1 MLTVSKIAQLDKVLA
16 EWRSQGERIALV
28 PTMGNLHAGHLSLVE
43 CAKSKA
49 TKTVVTV
56 FVNPTQFDRAEDLA
70 AYPRTLT
77 DDQKKLE
84 ALEADLLFAPDVA
97 EIYPHGPDNTT
108 YVEVPG
114 LSNILCGAS
123 RPGHFR
129 GVATVVVKLFNL
141 VQPHVAVFGDKD
153 YQQLVL
159 LRRMVGDLNFPVEII
174 GVTTRREPD
183 GLALSSRNNY
193 LTPGER
199 KRAPT
204 LYATLNEMVERI
216 RKGERDYRELETM
229 GTQRLKRLGF
239 QPDYVSIC
247 RQQNLAKAEASDGDL
262 VILAAVFIGRARLI
276 DNITLRLN
284 DIR

>member
-1 MLTVSKIAQLDKVLA
+1 MLTVTKIAQLNKVLA
-16 EWRSQGERIALV
+16 EWRNQDERIALV

-56 FVNPTQFDRAEDLA
+56 FINPMQFDRAEDLA

-84 ALEADLLFAPDVA
+84 ALETDLLFAPDFA
-97 EIYPHGPDNTT
+97 EIYPHGTDNTT

-114 LSNILCGAS
+114 LSDILCGAS

-153 YQQLVL
+153 YQQLLL
-159 LRRMVGDLNFPVEII
+159 LRRVVGDLNFPVEII
-174 GVTTRREPD
+174 GVTTQRDPE
-183 GLALSSRNNY
+183 GLALSSRNSY
-193 LTPGER
+193 LTFEER
-199 KRAPT
+199 KRAAT

-216 RKGERDYRELETM
+216 REGERDYRELETL
-229 GTQRLKRLGF
+229 GAQQLKQLGF
-239 QPDYVSIC
+239 RPDYVSIC
-247 RQQNLAKAEASDGDL
+247 RQQDLAEADASDGDL
-262 VILAAVFIGRARLI
+262 VILAAVFMGRARLI
-276 DNITLRLN
+276 DNIALSLN